1 MEIVVDPMTGR
12 VTELFNGSVLP
23 CTRDDQCPWPGMLCA
38 DNLTWAAQQHCVCDP
53 EHVWLGE
60 HCDVASAAS
69 KGYMSSFL
77 LCALVSFLAFARAV
91 AFIATHRAMRKWN
104 TAAATLC
111 MSAVG
116 SLSLCAAL
124 CCIASSF
131 ITPCTVA
138 DPATGVRFTCMYA
151 AEAPLLG
158 VAFFFLS
165 LTLLNISVNWVE
177 AAYQLN
183 TATGRPS
190 PGVERALY
198 RYKVIL
204 ACFYLLY
211 SVSTVALAFLPGGL
225 SNTATAILPPL
236 CVCIVCYSYG
246 WYRIRALLQRAR
258 VQQGMVPGADHRM
271 RVLANIRRTFWMLS
285 TMIVG
290 TMASAVAFVAVGGEA
305 SATPFAQP
313 SVVAS
318 CMLYWCGVVIPHAVT
333 SYLTAHAGSKAASE
347 RHLPPKKKSGVVSGA
362 ASSENESEGAF
373 RSKRERVMSLFHRG
387 KASASRGLRTVVEE
401 SVGDSHHGS
410 FGELPASPPHSLAT
424 KSVVPTVQPL

>member
-1 MEIVVDPMTGR
+1 MEIVVDPVTGR
-12 VTELFNGSVLP
+12 ITELFNGSVLP
-23 CTRDDQCPWPGMLCA
+23 CTRDDQCPWSGMTCA
-38 DNLTWAAQQHCVCDP
+38 DNLTWASQQHCVCDP
-53 EHVWLGE
+53 EHAWLGE

-69 KGYMSSFL
+69 KGYSASFL
-77 LCALVSFLAFARAV
+77 LCAIVAFLAFVRAL
-91 AFIATHRAMRKWN
+91 AFIATHKTMRRWN
-104 TAAATLC
+104 TAAATMF

-116 SLSLCAAL
+116 SLCLCAAL

-138 DPATGVRFTCMYA
+138 NPTTGMRFTCMYA

-183 TATGRPS
+183 TAAGRPS

-204 ACFYLLY
+204 ACFYFLY
-211 SVSTVALAFLPGGL
+211 SLSTVALAFLPGGL

-258 VQQGMVPGADHRM
+258 AQQGMVPGADVRV
-271 RVLANIRRTFWMLS
+271 RVLANIRRTFWILS

-290 TMASAVAFVAVGGEA
+290 TMASAAAFVAVGGEA

-318 CMLYWCGVVIPHAVT
+318 CLLYWCGVVMPHAVT
-333 SYLTAHAGSKAASE
+333 SYLTAHVRSKTASE

-362 ASSENESEGAF
+362 PESEEDGRESF
-373 RSKRERVMSLFHRG
+373 RFKRERVMGMFHRG

-410 FGELPASPPHSLAT
+410 FGELPASPPHSPTAN
-424 KSVVPTVQPL
+424 SVVPTAHIP